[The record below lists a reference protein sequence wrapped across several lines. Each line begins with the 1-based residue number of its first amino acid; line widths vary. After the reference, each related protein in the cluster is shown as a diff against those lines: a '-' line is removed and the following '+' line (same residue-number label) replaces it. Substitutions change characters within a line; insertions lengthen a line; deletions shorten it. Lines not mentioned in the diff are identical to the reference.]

1 MRAGLHVV
9 AAAIRGLRERERLSA
24 KVERLRRKLAVERNV
39 NWFAQAIIER
49 ERALRIKEFTRAE
62 DLVDQIV
69 AGRLTAAH
77 LRTELAE
84 ARDAI
89 ESTAEC
95 WRTRTEEAEREAA
108 RLRTELCARP
118 GRSHMDWEGAP

>member
-77 LRTELAE
+77 LRAELAK
-84 ARDAI
+84 ACDAI
-89 ESTAEC
+89 EADAEC
-95 WRTRTEEAEREAA
+95 WRTRVEEAEREAA
-108 RLRTELCARP
+108 RLRAELTARP
-118 GRSHMDWEGAP
+118 THHHMDWEGVP